1 MEKEVIYNAVV
12 NNTTIPA
19 KFGGNQYNVCELFT
33 LNLDTLD
40 GLYRSNNELLSK
52 MNQNS
57 LLNRNSMSNV
67 INDRI
72 ALIEVVFKIKKA
84 AQEAAEAKKALLK
97 AKKERLML
105 LTKAKEEKEIQAI
118 SNMSLEDIEKE
129 LALIE

>member
-12 NNTTIPA
+12 NNTTVPG
-19 KFGGNQYNVCELFT
+19 KFGSNVYNVCELFT